1 MFGAAEGVD
10 FGVHGAVEGK
20 LAIKRFKSY
29 PELRQKPYWGN
40 HFWARGYFVSTV
52 GVAEEMIRRY
62 VQYQEEREREE
73 ERQRKNYD
81 LFRDGPK
88 HEP

>member
-1 MFGAAEGVD
+1 M
-10 FGVHGAVEGK
+10 
-20 LAIKRFKSY
+20 
-29 PELRQKPYWGN
+29 
-40 HFWARGYFVSTV
+40 STV